1 MKLAFQTRY
10 LVFVIKVSSLVLI
23 ASGIGLELGNIYAI
37 LTHSPTPTI
46 AKFIFWLE
54 RLAISAHLVE
64 GFIAVYYA
72 PAKNKIPI
80 IYGTYTFFVGTIGL
94 LELFDVQGNWQ
105 LAIGNR
111 Q

>member
-1 MKLAFQTRY
+1 MQLAFQTRY
-10 LVFVIKVSSLVLI
+10 LLLVIKLSSLVLI
-23 ASGIGLELGNIYAI
+23 ASGLGLELGNICAI

-54 RLAISAHLVE
+54 RLAISTHVVIGA
-64 GFIAVYYA
+64 IAAYYA

-80 IYGTYTFFVGTIGL
+80 IYGTYTFFVGTLGL
-94 LELFDVQGNWQ
+94 LELFDFQD
-105 LAIGNR
+105 NR